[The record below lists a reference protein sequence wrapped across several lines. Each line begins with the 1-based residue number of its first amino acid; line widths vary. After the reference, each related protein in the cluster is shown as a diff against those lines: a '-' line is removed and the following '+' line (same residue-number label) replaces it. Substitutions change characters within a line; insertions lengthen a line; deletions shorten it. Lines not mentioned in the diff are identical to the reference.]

1 MFKKIPIN
9 YISAFVIFIVVILWI
24 FSGLIDSDEAESNV
38 VEVASNQ
45 EIISVRAQEFSSQE
59 KTYFLTIRGRTEAD
73 KIVMLKPKTTS
84 MIVETINKGSFVK
97 KGEVICKLDDENRT
111 AALNEAEASKNK
123 AQLQYD
129 AIKTLS
135 EEGYRSENA
144 VATADAALKGSI
156 ARVEMALN
164 ELDNVLIKAPFD
176 GFIEDVY
183 LEIGDLITPASPC
196 AKIMRLD
203 PMVIT
208 GEVTEKNVDQIKLD
222 QKVNI
227 NLIDATSLT
236 GSISYVSKSANPS
249 TRTYKIEATVNN
261 KDGSIREGLSAD
273 MLVPLREVLAH
284 LIPSYLISLND
295 EGELGVKV
303 LIDNEVKFSNI
314 QIVEDTI
321 DGLWV
326 TGLPKKATVITVG
339 QEYVINGQIVNAEIV
354 N

>member
-24 FSGLIDSDEAESNV
+24 FSGLIGSDEAESNV
-38 VEVASNQ
+38 VKDATSQ

-84 MIVETINKGSFVK
+84 TIVETINKGSFVK

-249 TRTYKIEATVNN
+249 TRTYKIEAKVNN

>member
-24 FSGLIDSDEAESNV
+24 FSGLIGSDEAESNV
-38 VEVASNQ
+38 VEDATSQ

-236 GSISYVSKSANPS
+236 GSIS
-249 TRTYKIEATVNN
+249 
-261 KDGSIREGLSAD
+261 
-273 MLVPLREVLAH
+273 
-284 LIPSYLISLND
+284 
-295 EGELGVKV
+295 
-303 LIDNEVKFSNI
+303 
-314 QIVEDTI
+314 
-321 DGLWV
+321 
-326 TGLPKKATVITVG
+326 
-339 QEYVINGQIVNAEIV
+339 
-354 N
+354 

>member
-1 MFKKIPIN
+1 MLKKIPIN

-24 FSGLIDSDEAESNV
+24 FSGLIGGDEAESNV
-38 VEVASNQ
+38 SEVVTSE
-45 EIISVRAQEFSSQE
+45 EIISVRAQEFSSQK
-59 KTYFLTIRGRTEAD
+59 KTYFLTIRGRSEAD

-84 MIVETINKGSFVK
+84 TIVKTIDKGSFVK
-97 KGEVICKLDDENRT
+97 KDEVICKLDDENRT

-129 AIKTLS
+129 AIKTLAD
-135 EEGYRSENA
+135 EGYRSENA
-144 VATADAALKGSI
+144 VATADAALKASI
-156 ARVEMALN
+156 ARVEMAMN
-164 ELDNVLIKAPFD
+164 ELDNILIKAPFD

-183 LEIGDLITPASPC
+183 LEVGDLITPASPC

-203 PMVIT
+203 PMIIT
-208 GEVTEKNVDQIKLD
+208 GEVTEKNVDQIKLG

-227 NLIDATSLT
+227 NLIDSTSLQ
-236 GSISYVSKSANPS
+236 GSISYISKSANPS
-249 TRTYKIEATVNN
+249 TRTYKIEATVSN

-303 LIDNEVKFSNI
+303 LIDTKVKFSNI
-314 QIVEDTI
+314 QIVEDTV

-326 TGLPKKATVITVG
+326 TGLPEKATVITVG